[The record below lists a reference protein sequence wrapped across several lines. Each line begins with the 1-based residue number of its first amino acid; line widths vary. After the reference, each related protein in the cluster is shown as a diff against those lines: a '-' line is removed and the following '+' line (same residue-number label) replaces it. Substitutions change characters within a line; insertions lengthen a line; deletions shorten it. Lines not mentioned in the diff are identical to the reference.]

1 MEKLDKKTLNKAFLH
16 YYFGLASNQTFS
28 QLQTL
33 GYMWTML
40 PVIQKL
46 YEDRGTQ
53 KDRLMVCGDVFN
65 TEPQIGSGIAG
76 ITVRLEEDM
85 AEGGD
90 VTDEDIRDVRS
101 GLAGSLAGIGD
112 SLIVGT
118 YIPLLLAI
126 AIDVSIYGSS
136 YGIMLYLVLWIGTCT
151 LAQRWFFNRGYEM
164 RDKAVDALV
173 DGEAQAARH
182 AFTTAA
188 IIAFGTIGG
197 KFITVQSTSFIQS
210 RLNVVFPNFLTF
222 FFILL
227 SWFLLARKKMTPRN
241 VMLVLA
247 LIAVICSLLGV
258 LEPSLN
264 A

>member
-1 MEKLDKKTLNKAFLH
+1 MEKLDKKTLNQAFLH

-53 KDRLMVCGDVFN
+53 KDRLLVYSDVFN
-65 TEPQIGSGIAG
+65 TEPQIGAGIAG
-76 ITVRLEEDM
+76 ITIRLEEDR

-90 VTDEDIRDVRS
+90 VSDDDIRDVRS

-112 SLIVGT
+112 SMIVGT
-118 YIPLLLAI
+118 FIPLLLAI
-126 AIDVSIYGSS
+126 AIDVSVYGSS
-136 YGIMLYLVLWIGTCT
+136 YGILLYLVLWIGTCT

-164 RDKAVDALV
+164 RDRAVDILV
-173 DGEAQAARH
+173 DGKAQAVRH
-182 AFTTAA
+182 ACLTAA

-197 KFITVQSTSFIQS
+197 KFINVQSTPFIQN

-227 SWFLLARKKMTPRN
+227 VWWLLAKKKMTPRN
-241 VMLVLA
+241 VMLILA
-247 LIAVICSLLGV
+247 LATVVCSLLGI
-258 LEPSLN
+258 LTPSF
-264 A
+264 AA